1 MAQNLWLWPV
11 VSTLLTGSPAP
22 GLLGNYISAYS
33 KKDADGQTG
42 WQKLGGLISGTTL
55 ASAQAQ
61 NQLGLNE
68 QQQAFNSAEA
78 EKNRQWEQM
87 MRDTSITSAWNQY
100 EKLGVNPLLALDSGN
115 GVTSAASTAATSG
128 NGTAALAQNQAGSLA
143 MASAVGI
150 SAILTAVAK
159 MVAKK

>member
-1 MAQNLWLWPV
+1 MAQNLWWQPL
-11 VSTLLTGSPAP
+11 VSTLLTGTPAF
-22 GLLGNYISAYS
+22 GLLGNYITALNRRENN
-33 KKDADGQTG
+33 GQTG
-42 WQKLGGLISGTTL
+42 WDKLGGVISGTTL

-61 NQLGLNE
+61 NQKDLNL
-68 QQQAFNSAEA
+68 QQQGFNSAEA

-128 NGTAALAQNQAGSLA
+128 NGTAALAQNQTGQLA

-159 MVAKK
+159 VIAKK